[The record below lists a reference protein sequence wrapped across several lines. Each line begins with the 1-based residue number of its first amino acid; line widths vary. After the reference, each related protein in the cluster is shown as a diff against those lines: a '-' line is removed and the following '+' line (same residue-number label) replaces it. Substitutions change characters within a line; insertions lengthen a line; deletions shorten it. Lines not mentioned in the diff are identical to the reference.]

1 MAASGGRATKKASGS
16 LNNLR
21 PTPTSRAWV
30 ELSPIGDHRSIF
42 CVAADYIPS
51 VANGSD
57 PTPMHNR
64 IFDGCGRGNV
74 HQLPVQRQTG
84 VSACALIPTLVRFVA
99 EMGRWRW
106 VFGLMVLGPGRSTGW
121 RSRSRLNPLERK
133 QLPGGL
139 NLSATSFEMTAS
151 TRSRSMTASI
161 YARAR
166 PI

>member
-16 LNNLR
+16 LNNVR

-64 IFDGCGRGNV
+64 IFDGCGRGSV

-84 VSACALIPTLVRFVA
+84 VSACALIPTLVTLGSVVVDFALIDFFGVA
-99 EMGRWRW
+99 LVAVLSLLVYVG
-106 VFGLMVLGPGRSTGW
+106 VGLLLTFRLPRHPIGW
-121 RSRSRLNPLERK
+121 LL
-133 QLPGGL
+133 L
-139 NLSATSFEMTAS
+139 AAS
-151 TRSRSMTASI
+151 KCASVCTV
-161 YARAR
+161 R
-166 PI
+166 PQFRRPAHL

>member
-16 LNNLR
+16 LNNVR

-42 CVAADYIPS
+42 CVAADYIPP

-84 VSACALIPTLVRFVA
+84 VFCVCAHPNTREICRRNGLLEVGIWADGARTWTFNRVA
-99 EMGRWRW
+99 LTESTQSSRAEAAA
-106 VFGLMVLGPGRSTGW
+106 GRS
-121 RSRSRLNPLERK
+121 K
-133 QLPGGL
+133 
-139 NLSATSFEMTAS
+139 
-151 TRSRSMTASI
+151 SI
-161 YARAR
+161 CDLV
-166 PI
+166 